1 MASEADAHL
10 RKKTVATFRID
21 TIPSKMC
28 EAPRWP
34 HEADSFQKVGQ
45 NFGPL
50 HRLVRTVAF
59 TWRPLKLTNFRLW

>member
-34 HEADSFQKVGQ
+34 HEADSFQKGRAE
-45 NFGPL
+45 FWSI
-50 HRLVRTVAF
+50 T
-59 TWRPLKLTNFRLW
+59 